1 MKLKIAGI
9 VVLIITLLS
18 FPAYAGTWQKN
29 KDKIRYKRDD
39 GSYVISDWV
48 EDVDGRWYYFDSDGL
63 MVTKSWVQGKY
74 YVNYEGVMLAN
85 TITPDGYRVN
95 SHGEM
100 VEHVSSY
107 NEKCDCKEIIT
118 IPYDSRDFTYEV
130 YYKKQY
136 TAQNGSTYEI
146 DGFVTD
152 KDGKLYVNYHLISG
166 EGNIKIPITG
176 YEMFND
182 DPYLYFTFRNSY
194 DVRLVPSTNRVKVF
208 LNDPPL
214 PVYKYV
220 LYIGNPISQK

>member
-74 YVNYEGVMLAN
+74 YVDYEGVMLAN

-100 VEHVSSY
+100 PYWTRQLQQSIGTIDKGRNLER
-107 NEKCDCKEIIT
+107 EKC
-118 IPYDSRDFTYEV
+118 
-130 YYKKQY
+130 
-136 TAQNGSTYEI
+136 
-146 DGFVTD
+146 
-152 KDGKLYVNYHLISG
+152 
-166 EGNIKIPITG
+166 
-176 YEMFND
+176 
-182 DPYLYFTFRNSY
+182 
-194 DVRLVPSTNRVKVF
+194 
-208 LNDPPL
+208 
-214 PVYKYV
+214 
-220 LYIGNPISQK
+220 